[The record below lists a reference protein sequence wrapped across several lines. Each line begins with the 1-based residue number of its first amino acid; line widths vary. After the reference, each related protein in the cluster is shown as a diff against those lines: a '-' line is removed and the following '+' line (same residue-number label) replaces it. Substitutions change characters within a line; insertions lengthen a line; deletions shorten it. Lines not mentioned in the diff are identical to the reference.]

1 MILPGPGSR
10 AQSNVLGAALMLGL
24 IVTAVGIAG
33 MVGAAALNDT
43 QQQVGVERSINT
55 MTLFDSRAAL
65 VALGDADTQSVSFA
79 SGGGDYEVRPDAGWL
94 RITHFNYSEEERTE
108 TIYNASLGALVHT
121 AGDTEIA
128 LPGFAAGQYAFA
140 AYEDRNG
147 NEELDTGLFGAPT
160 EPYAFSRNARPMF
173 GVPQFADCA
182 MTLAPGDSVTLKLR

>member
-1 MILPGPGSR
+1 MFGKNTVSIL
-10 AQSNVLGAALMLGL
+10 LTIALCQGGL
-24 IVTAVGIAG
+24 A
-33 MVGAAALNDT
+33 
-43 QQQVGVERSINT
+43 
-55 MTLFDSRAAL
+55 SRAAADDTP
-65 VALGDADTQSVSFA
+65 ALTLRLEGVTGDGPVYIAVYSSAETFLDDSATA
-79 SGGGDYEVRPDAGWL
+79 YGL
-94 RITHFNYSEEERTE
+94 R
-108 TIYNASLGALVHT
+108 VP
-121 AGDTEIA
+121 AGDTVIA